1 MGFHYIA
8 QLSVIIKKYHSVYK
22 QKRNEFLFAREMH
35 SSLLNEFWLVFC
47 LFCTVYLEG
56 LVVYCENWVLFVIS
70 HQKTF
75 WVFWFTQTSFY
86 VHQKTQKVFWFEM
99 PNSHCFAM
107 KLNSHSALLNLLDSQ
122 CKTRENHSKLIAHR
136 AVHFSLSRKRVPFF
150 IFSRKS
156 IITLVAWTTAKKEA
170 WPNDMIAPFLGIWN
184 HLSW

>member
-22 QKRNEFLFAREMH
+22 QKRNEFPFAREMH
-35 SSLLNEFWLVFC
+35 SSSLNEFWLVFC

-86 VHQKTQKVFWFEM
+86 VHQKTSKGFLIRDAKQ
-99 PNSHCFAM
+99 S
-107 KLNSHSALLNLLDSQ
+107 LLRNETQFSQ
-122 CKTRENHSKLIAHR
+122 CTTKPSRFTVQN
-136 AVHFSLSRKRVPFF
+136 SRKPVKTHCTQSSAFLSLMTTRSVF

-156 IITLVAWTTAKKEA
+156 IIV
-170 WPNDMIAPFLGIWN
+170 N
-184 HLSW
+184 HQLC

>member
-22 QKRNEFLFAREMH
+22 QKRNEFPFAREMH
-35 SSLLNEFWLVFC
+35 SSLLNEFLLVFC

-86 VHQKTQKVFWFEM
+86 VHQKTSKGFLIRDAKQ
-99 PNSHCFAM
+99 S
-107 KLNSHSALLNLLDSQ
+107 LLRNETQFSQ
-122 CKTRENHSKLIAHR
+122 CTTKPSRFTVQNKRKPLKTHCAQSCAFL
-136 AVHFSLSRKRVPFF
+136 SLMQTRSFF

-156 IITLVAWTTAKKEA
+156 IIC
-170 WPNDMIAPFLGIWN
+170 
-184 HLSW
+184 